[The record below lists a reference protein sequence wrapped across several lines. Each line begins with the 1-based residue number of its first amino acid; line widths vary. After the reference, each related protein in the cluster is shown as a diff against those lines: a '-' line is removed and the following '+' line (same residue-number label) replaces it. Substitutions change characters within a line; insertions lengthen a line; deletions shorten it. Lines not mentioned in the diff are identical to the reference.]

1 LHPTIAAASF
11 EWLLK
16 LKHDIRL
23 MKRNLALWFAAI
35 VTLFFLQFALAQ
47 GKSEAAN
54 LARQCGQAAKEQN
67 WDRAID
73 LCRKAA
79 DLDRKFTPNL
89 AIAYEQRG
97 FALQK
102 EQKLPQAIADF
113 TEAVKLSPRDA
124 RIYEQRAAAE
134 MKNNAHDQALA
145 DYSEAIKLN
154 PNEIRYYLYRSYI
167 YEVKRDTAHSMADT
181 ERALKIQPSNAE
193 ALARKERLQ
202 KMQASQMGLPPAA
215 PQTPSQSAPA
225 KTP

>member
-1 LHPTIAAASF
+1 MKPKLAF
-11 EWLLK
+11 WLT
-16 LKHDIRL
+16 
-23 MKRNLALWFAAI
+23 ALVGVSI
-35 VTLFFLQFALAQ
+35 PQFLPAQ

-54 LARQCGQAAKEQN
+54 LARQCAQAAKEQN
-67 WDRAID
+67 WDRAVE

-79 DLDRKFTPNL
+79 DLDRKFAPNL

-102 EQKLPQAIADF
+102 EQRYSQAIADF
-113 TEAVKLSPRDA
+113 TEALKLSPRDA

-134 MKNNAHDQALA
+134 LKSNAYDPALA

-154 PNEIRYYLYRSYI
+154 PNEIRYYLYRGYI
-167 YEVKRDTAHSMADT
+167 YEIKRDIAKSMADT
-181 ERALKIQPSNAE
+181 EKALKIEPKNAE

-202 KMQASQMGLPPAA
+202 KMQASQMGLPPLL
-215 PQTPSQSAPA
+215 PQSPPQPAPA